1 MSCVLR
7 AAGRTFDVEKYL
19 ARSPFRRLAVHRRG
33 EPVPPATK
41 PNGPKRPRSGCNIEV
56 SGREFADFA
65 GQVRDAIRF
74 LKGNGAAV
82 RRLRRFPGVDAVTL
96 HFGVVWRDVAAQT
109 DAFPEELVALAGK
122 CALGLCISHYPVS
135 RGDVLGLR
143 RGKGNVKAP
152 QNRQLRRT
160 RSAHAVKRRR

>member
-7 AAGRTFDVEKYL
+7 AAGRTFDVERYL
-19 ARSPFRRLAVHRRG
+19 ARSPFRPLAVHRRG
-33 EPVPPATK
+33 EPVLSATK
-41 PNGPKRPRSGCNIEV
+41 PNGRERTRLGCNIEV
-56 SGREFADFA
+56 SGRDFADFA

-82 RRLRRFPGVDAVTL
+82 RRLRRFPGVEAVTL
-96 HFGVVWRDVAAQT
+96 DFGVVWRDVAAQM
-109 DAFPEELVALAGK
+109 DAFPEELVALAGQ

-135 RGDVLGLR
+135 RGNVVSLR

-152 QNRQLRRT
+152 QNNELRRT